1 MSKFGFK
8 KFFTPFG
15 PPFIDQGD
23 GITPALGDDVRVCPF
38 LPITPPSAGINQDG
52 ALIGWLNPLNARRG
66 RKTPGPHLL

>member
-38 LPITPPSAGINQDG
+38 LPITPPLSWN
-52 ALIGWLNPLNARRG
+52 
-66 RKTPGPHLL
+66 